1 MITCLQLMAT
11 YLPLAQFNDER
22 YAMYKN
28 LNATVLGVSGRQS
41 ELIELAMT
49 YGFKGLDIDIV
60 DLVKRT
66 QRSEFDKASRY
77 LLSSKMHV
85 SGFETPIDL
94 DTDDASFAKSLGS
107 LHATIEIAG
116 KVGAR
121 AGFLRLP
128 AATDRLP
135 FHEYFEVLRKR
146 VEQIAAIFEK
156 NGVLLGLYFS
166 TAQESRESR
175 QFKFVQDVDSF
186 LAFFKACTST
196 SVGLV
201 IDTFNW
207 VVGGGTF
214 EQLATIPGNR
224 VAALRLVDT
233 VTLPALADACL
244 SMRHMP
250 GTSGVIDNVRFVS
263 MLHKAGFDGPITSFA
278 HASNFENM
286 TRDSI
291 VAKSQD
297 ALDSV
302 LASAGLPTFTRRPE
316 MIIESAVHISEDIG
330 LEA

>member
-1 MITCLQLMAT
+1 
-11 YLPLAQFNDER
+11 
-22 YAMYKN
+22 MYKN

-49 YGFKGLDIDIV
+49 YGFSGLDIDII

-66 QRSEFDKASRY
+66 QRSEFEKAARY
-77 LLSSKMHV
+77 LLSAKMKV

-94 DTDDASFAKSLGS
+94 DTDDESFAKALAQLST
-107 LHATIEIAG
+107 TIEVAG
-116 KVGAR
+116 KAGAK

-135 FHEYFEVLRKR
+135 FHEYFDVLRKR
-146 VEQIAAIFEK
+146 VDSIAEIFAK
-156 NGVLLGLYFS
+156 NNVMLGLYFS
-166 TAQESRESR
+166 VAVENRENR
-175 QFKFVQDVDSF
+175 QFKFIQDVEGF
-186 LAFFKACTST
+186 LAFFKACTNT

-207 VVGGGTF
+207 AVGGGTF
-214 EQLATIPGNR
+214 EQLATIPGDR
-224 VAALRLVDT
+224 VAALRLADT
-233 VTLPALADACL
+233 ETLPSAADASL
-244 SMRHMP
+244 KMRLLA

-263 MLHKAGFDGPITSFA
+263 ILSKAGYEGPITAFG
-278 HASNFENM
+278 HASNFGGM

-297 ALDSV
+297 SLDHV
-302 LASAGLPTFTRRPE
+302 LAGAGLPTFTRRPD
-316 MIIESAVHISEDIG
+316 MIVESTSPLVLEDIG

>member
-1 MITCLQLMAT
+1 
-11 YLPLAQFNDER
+11 
-22 YAMYKN
+22 MYKN

-49 YGFKGLDIDIV
+49 YGFRGLDIDIV

-66 QRSEFDKASRY
+66 QRSEFEKAARY
-77 LLSSKMHV
+77 LLSAKMLV

-94 DTDDASFAKSLGS
+94 DSDDATFEKTLAQLP
-107 LHATIEIAG
+107 ATIEIAG
-116 KVGAR
+116 KVNAR

-135 FHEYFEVLRKR
+135 FHEYFDVLRKR
-146 VEQIAAIFEK
+146 VDRIAEIFAANK
-156 NGVLLGLYFS
+156 VMLGLYFS
-166 TAQESRESR
+166 TAIENRENR
-175 QFKFVQDVDSF
+175 QFKFIQDVEGF
-186 LAFFKACTST
+186 LAFFKACTNP

-214 EQLATIPGNR
+214 DQLATIPGNR
-224 VAALRLVDT
+224 IAVLR
-233 VTLPALADACL
+233 LADAEVL
-244 SMRHMP
+244 PTIADASLRMRQLA
-250 GTSGVIDNVRFVS
+250 GTSGVIDNVRIVS
-263 MLHKAGFDGPITSFA
+263 ILSKGGFDGPITAFGHS
-278 HASNFENM
+278 SNFGGM

-297 ALDSV
+297 SLDNV
-302 LASAGLPTFTRRPE
+302 LAGAGLPTFTRRPD
-316 MIIESAVHISEDIG
+316 MIIESTSPLILEDIG

>member
-1 MITCLQLMAT
+1 
-11 YLPLAQFNDER
+11 
-22 YAMYKN
+22 MYKN

-66 QRSEFDKASRY
+66 QRSEFDRAARY
-77 LLSSKMHV
+77 LLSSKMRV

-94 DTDDASFAKSLGS
+94 DSDDATFEKTLAL
-107 LHATIEIAG
+107 LNPTVEIAG

-135 FHEYFEVLRKR
+135 FHEYFDVLRKR
-146 VEQIAAIFEK
+146 VEKVAEVFAKHNVI
-156 NGVLLGLYFS
+156 LGLYFS
-166 TAQESRESR
+166 TASENRENR
-175 QFKFVQDVDSF
+175 QFKFIQDVEGF
-186 LAFFKACTST
+186 LAFFKACANPA
-196 SVGLV
+196 VGVV

-207 VVGGGTF
+207 CVGGGTF
-214 EQLATIPGNR
+214 EQLASIPGNR
-224 VAALRLVDT
+224 VAALRLADAT
-233 VTLPALADACL
+233 TLPSIEEASLKMRQLAG
-244 SMRHMP
+244 S
-250 GTSGVIDNVRFVS
+250 TGVIDNVRFVS
-263 MLHKAGFDGPITSFA
+263 TLSKSGYDGPITAFG
-278 HASNFENM
+278 HASNFAGM

-297 ALDSV
+297 SLDHV
-302 LASAGLPTFTRRPE
+302 LAGAGLPTFTRRPD
-316 MIIESAVHISEDIG
+316 MVVESTAPIMEDIG

>member
-1 MITCLQLMAT
+1 
-11 YLPLAQFNDER
+11 
-22 YAMYKN
+22 MYKN

-49 YGFKGLDIDIV
+49 YGFRGLDIDIV

-66 QRSEFDKASRY
+66 QRSEFEKAARY
-77 LLSSKMHV
+77 LLSAKMMV

-94 DTDDASFAKSLGS
+94 DSDDATFEKTLAQLP
-107 LHATIEIAG
+107 ATIEIAG
-116 KVGAR
+116 KVNAR

-135 FHEYFEVLRKR
+135 FHEYFDVLRKR
-146 VEQIAAIFEK
+146 VDRIAEIFAA
-156 NGVLLGLYFS
+156 NNVMLGLYFS
-166 TAQESRESR
+166 TALENRENR
-175 QFKFVQDVDSF
+175 QFKFIQDVGGF
-186 LAFFKACTST
+186 LAFFNACTNK

-224 VAALRLVDT
+224 IAVLR
-233 VTLPALADACL
+233 LADAETL
-244 SMRHMP
+244 PTIEDASLKMRQLA
-250 GTSGVIDNVRFVS
+250 GTSGVIDNVRIVS
-263 MLHKAGFDGPITSFA
+263 VLSKAGFDGPITAFG
-278 HASNFENM
+278 HASNFGGM

-297 ALDSV
+297 SLDNV
-302 LASAGLPTFTRRPE
+302 LAGAGLPTFTRRPD
-316 MIIESAVHISEDIG
+316 MIVESTSPLVLEDIG

>member
-1 MITCLQLMAT
+1 
-11 YLPLAQFNDER
+11 
-22 YAMYKN
+22 MYKN

-49 YGFKGLDIDIV
+49 YGFRGLDIDIV

-66 QRSEFDKASRY
+66 QRSEFEKAARY
-77 LLSSKMHV
+77 LLSAKMLV

-94 DTDDASFAKSLGS
+94 DSDDETFEKTIAFLP
-107 LHATIEIAG
+107 ATIEIAG
-116 KVGAR
+116 KVNAR

-135 FHEYFEVLRKR
+135 FHESFDVLRKR
-146 VEQIAAIFEK
+146 VERIAEIFAANK
-156 NGVLLGLYFS
+156 VMLGLYFS
-166 TAQESRESR
+166 TAIENRENR
-175 QFKFVQDVDSF
+175 QFKFIQDVEGF
-186 LAFFKACTST
+186 LAFFNACANQ

-201 IDTFNW
+201 VDSFNW

-224 VAALRLVDT
+224 VAVLR
-233 VTLPALADACL
+233 LADAEVL
-244 SMRHMP
+244 PSAADASLKMRQLA
-250 GTSGVIDNVRFVS
+250 GTSGVIDNVRIVS
-263 MLHKAGFDGPITSFA
+263 VLSKNGFDGPITAFGHS
-278 HASNFENM
+278 SNFGGM

-297 ALDSV
+297 SLDNV
-302 LASAGLPTFTRRPE
+302 LAGAGLPTFTRRPD
-316 MIIESAVHISEDIG
+316 MIVESTSPLVLEDIG

>member
-1 MITCLQLMAT
+1 
-11 YLPLAQFNDER
+11 
-22 YAMYKN
+22 MYKN

-49 YGFKGLDIDIV
+49 YGFSGLDIDIV

-66 QRSEFDKASRY
+66 QRSEFEKAARY
-77 LLSSKMHV
+77 LLSAKMKV

-94 DTDDASFAKSLGS
+94 DADDESFAKSLAQ
-107 LHATIEIAG
+107 LPLTIEIAG
-116 KVGAR
+116 KAGAR

-135 FHEYFEVLRKR
+135 FHEYFDVLRKR
-146 VEQIAAIFEK
+146 VDSIAEIFAK
-156 NGVLLGLYFS
+156 NNVMLGLYFS
-166 TAQESRESR
+166 TATENREDR
-175 QFKFVQDVDSF
+175 QFKFIQDVEGF
-186 LAFFKACTST
+186 LAFFKACTNS

-201 IDTFNW
+201 IDSFNW

-224 VAALRLVDT
+224 IATLRLADT
-233 VTLPALADACL
+233 ETLPSIADASL
-244 SMRHMP
+244 KMRTLA
-250 GTSGVIDNVRFVS
+250 GSSGVIDNVRLVS
-263 MLHKAGFDGPITSFA
+263 ILSKSGYDGPITAFG
-278 HASNFENM
+278 HASNFAGM

-297 ALDSV
+297 SLDNV
-302 LASAGLPTFTRRPE
+302 LAGAGLPTFTRRPD
-316 MIIESAVHISEDIG
+316 MVVESTSHLVLEDIG

>member
-1 MITCLQLMAT
+1 
-11 YLPLAQFNDER
+11 
-22 YAMYKN
+22 MYKN

-49 YGFKGLDIDIV
+49 YGFRGLDIDIV

-66 QRSEFDKASRY
+66 QRSEFEKAARY
-77 LLSSKMHV
+77 LLSAKMLV

-94 DTDDASFAKSLGS
+94 DSDDATFEKTLAQLP
-107 LHATIEIAG
+107 ATIEIAG
-116 KVGAR
+116 KVNAR

-135 FHEYFEVLRKR
+135 FHEYFDVLRKR
-146 VEQIAAIFEK
+146 VDRIAEIFATNK
-156 NGVLLGLYFS
+156 VMLGLYFS
-166 TAQESRESR
+166 TALENRENR
-175 QFKFVQDVDSF
+175 QFKFIQDAEGF
-186 LAFFKACTST
+186 LAFFNACSNP

-214 EQLATIPGNR
+214 EQLATLAGNR
-224 VAALRLVDT
+224 IAVLR
-233 VTLPALADACL
+233 LADADVL
-244 SMRHMP
+244 PTVENASLKMRQLA
-250 GTSGVIDNVRFVS
+250 GTSGVIDNVRIVS
-263 MLHKAGFDGPITSFA
+263 ILSKSGFDGPITAFG
-278 HASNFENM
+278 HASNFGGM

-297 ALDSV
+297 SLDNV
-302 LASAGLPTFTRRPE
+302 LAGAGLPTFTRRPD
-316 MIIESAVHISEDIG
+316 MIIESTSPLVLEDIG

>member
-1 MITCLQLMAT
+1 
-11 YLPLAQFNDER
+11 
-22 YAMYKN
+22 MYKN

-49 YGFKGLDIDIV
+49 YGFRGLDIDIV

-66 QRSEFDKASRY
+66 QRSEFEKAARY
-77 LLSSKMHV
+77 LLSAKMLV

-94 DTDDASFAKSLGS
+94 DSDDATFEKTLAQLP
-107 LHATIEIAG
+107 ATIEIAG
-116 KVGAR
+116 KVNAR

-135 FHEYFEVLRKR
+135 FHEYFDVLRKR
-146 VEQIAAIFEK
+146 VDRIAEIFAANK
-156 NGVLLGLYFS
+156 VMLGLYFS
-166 TAQESRESR
+166 TALENRENR
-175 QFKFVQDVDSF
+175 QFKFIQDADGF
-186 LAFFKACTST
+186 LAFFNACSNP

-214 EQLATIPGNR
+214 EQLATLPGNR
-224 VAALRLVDT
+224 IAVLR
-233 VTLPALADACL
+233 LADADVL
-244 SMRHMP
+244 PTVENASLKMRQLA
-250 GTSGVIDNVRFVS
+250 GTSGVIDNVRIVS
-263 MLHKAGFDGPITSFA
+263 ILSKSGFDGPITAFG
-278 HASNFENM
+278 HASNFGGM

-297 ALDSV
+297 SLDNV
-302 LASAGLPTFTRRPE
+302 LAGAGLPTFTRRPD
-316 MIIESAVHISEDIG
+316 MIIESTSPLVLEDIG

>member
-1 MITCLQLMAT
+1 
-11 YLPLAQFNDER
+11 
-22 YAMYKN
+22 MYKN

-49 YGFKGLDIDIV
+49 YGFRGLDIDIV

-66 QRSEFDKASRY
+66 QRSEFEKAARY
-77 LLSSKMHV
+77 LLSAKMLV

-94 DTDDASFAKSLGS
+94 DSDDETFEKTLAL
-107 LHATIEIAG
+107 LPATIEIAG
-116 KVGAR
+116 KVNAR

-135 FHEYFEVLRKR
+135 FPEYFEVLRKR
-146 VEQIAAIFEK
+146 VDRIAEIFAANK
-156 NGVLLGLYFS
+156 VMLGLYFS
-166 TAQESRESR
+166 TAIENRENR
-175 QFKFVQDVDSF
+175 QFKFIQDVDGF
-186 LAFFKACTST
+186 LAFFNACANQ

-201 IDTFNW
+201 IDSFNW

-224 VAALRLVDT
+224 VAVLR
-233 VTLPALADACL
+233 LADAEVL
-244 SMRHMP
+244 PSVADASLKMRQLA
-250 GTSGVIDNVRFVS
+250 GTSGVIDNVRIVS
-263 MLHKAGFDGPITSFA
+263 VLSKNGFDGPITAFG
-278 HASNFENM
+278 HASNFGGM

-297 ALDSV
+297 SLDNV
-302 LASAGLPTFTRRPE
+302 LAGAGLPTFTRRPD
-316 MIIESAVHISEDIG
+316 MIVESTSPLVLEDIG

>member
-1 MITCLQLMAT
+1 
-11 YLPLAQFNDER
+11 
-22 YAMYKN
+22 MYKN

-49 YGFKGLDIDIV
+49 YGFRGLDIDIV

-66 QRSEFDKASRY
+66 QRSEFEKAARY
-77 LLSSKMHV
+77 LLSAKMMV

-94 DTDDASFAKSLGS
+94 DSDDATFEKTLAQLP
-107 LHATIEIAG
+107 ATIEIAG
-116 KVGAR
+116 KVNAR

-135 FHEYFEVLRKR
+135 FHEYFDVLRKR
-146 VEQIAAIFEK
+146 VDRIAEIFAA
-156 NGVLLGLYFS
+156 NNVMLGLYFS
-166 TAQESRESR
+166 TALENRENR
-175 QFKFVQDVDSF
+175 QFKFIQDVGGF
-186 LAFFKACTST
+186 LAFFNACTNK

-201 IDTFNW
+201 VDTFNW

-224 VAALRLVDT
+224 IAVLR
-233 VTLPALADACL
+233 LADAETL
-244 SMRHMP
+244 PTIEEASLKMRQLA
-250 GTSGVIDNVRFVS
+250 GTSGIIDNVRIVS
-263 MLHKAGFDGPITSFA
+263 VLSKAGFDGPITAFG
-278 HASNFENM
+278 HASNFGGM

-297 ALDSV
+297 SLDNV
-302 LASAGLPTFTRRPE
+302 LAGAGLPTFTRRPD
-316 MIIESAVHISEDIG
+316 MIVESTSPLVLEDIG

>member
-1 MITCLQLMAT
+1 
-11 YLPLAQFNDER
+11 
-22 YAMYKN
+22 MYKN

-49 YGFKGLDIDIV
+49 YGFRGLDIDIV

-66 QRSEFDKASRY
+66 QRSEFEKAARY
-77 LLSSKMHV
+77 LLSAKMMV

-94 DTDDASFAKSLGS
+94 DSDDATFEKTLAQLP
-107 LHATIEIAG
+107 ATIEIAG
-116 KVGAR
+116 KVNAR

-135 FHEYFEVLRKR
+135 FHEYFDVLRKR
-146 VEQIAAIFEK
+146 VDRIAEIFAA
-156 NGVLLGLYFS
+156 NNVMLGLYFS
-166 TAQESRESR
+166 TALENRENR
-175 QFKFVQDVDSF
+175 QFKFIQDVGGF
-186 LAFFKACTST
+186 LAFFNACTNK

-224 VAALRLVDT
+224 IAVLR
-233 VTLPALADACL
+233 LADAETL
-244 SMRHMP
+244 PTVEDASLKMRQLA
-250 GTSGVIDNVRFVS
+250 GTSGVIDNVRIVS
-263 MLHKAGFDGPITSFA
+263 VLSKAGFDGPITAFG
-278 HASNFENM
+278 HASNFGGM

-297 ALDSV
+297 SLDNV
-302 LASAGLPTFTRRPE
+302 LAGAGLPTFTRRPD
-316 MIIESAVHISEDIG
+316 MIVESTSPLVLEDIG

>member
-1 MITCLQLMAT
+1 
-11 YLPLAQFNDER
+11 
-22 YAMYKN
+22 MYKN

-49 YGFKGLDIDIV
+49 YGFRGLDIDIV

-66 QRSEFDKASRY
+66 QRSEFEKAARY
-77 LLSSKMHV
+77 LLSAKMLV

-94 DTDDASFAKSLGS
+94 DTDDANFEKTLTQ
-107 LHATIEIAG
+107 LPATIEIAG
-116 KVGAR
+116 KVNAR

-135 FHEYFEVLRKR
+135 FHEYFDVLRLR
-146 VEQIAAIFEK
+146 VDRIAEIFAANK
-156 NGVLLGLYFS
+156 VMLGLNFS
-166 TAQESRESR
+166 TAIENRENR
-175 QFKFVQDVDSF
+175 QFKFIQDAEGF
-186 LAFFKACTST
+186 LAFFNACTNQ

-214 EQLATIPGNR
+214 EQLATIPGKR
-224 VAALRLVDT
+224 IAVLR
-233 VTLPALADACL
+233 LADAEVL
-244 SMRHMP
+244 PSIADASLKMRQLA
-250 GTSGVIDNVRFVS
+250 GTSGVIDNVRIVS
-263 MLHKAGFDGPITSFA
+263 VLSKAGFDGPITAFG
-278 HASNFENM
+278 HASNFGGM

-297 ALDSV
+297 SLDHV
-302 LASAGLPTFTRRPE
+302 LAGAGLPTFTRRPD
-316 MIIESAVHISEDIG
+316 MIVESTSPLILEDIG

>member
-1 MITCLQLMAT
+1 
-11 YLPLAQFNDER
+11 
-22 YAMYKN
+22 MYKN

-94 DTDDASFAKSLGS
+94 DTDDASFAKSLSS

-166 TAQESRESR
+166 TAQESRENR

-186 LAFFKACTST
+186 LAFFKACTSN

-233 VTLPALADACL
+233 ESLPSLNDACL
-244 SMRHMP
+244 NMRQMP

-263 MLHKAGFDGPITSFA
+263 MLSKAGFDGPITSFA

-316 MIIESAVHISEDIG
+316 MIVESAAHISEDIG

>member
-1 MITCLQLMAT
+1 
-11 YLPLAQFNDER
+11 
-22 YAMYKN
+22 MYKN

-49 YGFKGLDIDIV
+49 YGFRGLDIDIV

-66 QRSEFDKASRY
+66 QRSEFEKAARY
-77 LLSSKMHV
+77 LLSAKMLV

-94 DTDDASFAKSLGS
+94 DSDDETFEKTIAL
-107 LHATIEIAG
+107 LPATIEIAG
-116 KVGAR
+116 KVNAR

-135 FHEYFEVLRKR
+135 FHEYFDVLRKR
-146 VEQIAAIFEK
+146 VERIAEIFAANK
-156 NGVLLGLYFS
+156 VMLGLYFS
-166 TAQESRESR
+166 TAIENRENR
-175 QFKFVQDVDSF
+175 QFKFIQDVEGF
-186 LAFFKACTST
+186 LAFFNACANQ

-201 IDTFNW
+201 VDSFNW

-224 VAALRLVDT
+224 VAVLR
-233 VTLPALADACL
+233 LADAEVL
-244 SMRHMP
+244 PSVADASLKMRQLA
-250 GTSGVIDNVRFVS
+250 GTSGVIDNVRIVS
-263 MLHKAGFDGPITSFA
+263 VLSKNGFDGPITAFGHS
-278 HASNFENM
+278 SNFGGM

-297 ALDSV
+297 SLDNV
-302 LASAGLPTFTRRPE
+302 LAGAGLPTFTRRPD
-316 MIIESAVHISEDIG
+316 MIVESTSPLVLEDIG